1 MLCLRADLT
10 TEKRRKAA
18 ALQRVRIGQSRGGRI
33 TARTPG
39 ICDAGNKKGGREAAA
54 TWKSPHSYPESR
66 VPKEIWRVKGFL
78 RNRVSFRLARLLAA
92 SRSYLGIVH

>member
-10 TEKRRKAA
+10 TEKRRQAA
-18 ALQRVRIGQSRGGRI
+18 ALQSVRTGQSRAGRI

-66 VPKEIWRVKGFL
+66 VPKEIWRVQGVL
-78 RNRVSFRLARLLAA
+78 RNRVGFRLLRFSSA
-92 SRSYLGIVH
+92 SSSSLEM